1 MNTQDTQP
9 RSREQFL
16 QDATLAAL
24 QGITA
29 NVDFTTSTPKEVA
42 RKALADAKA
51 LTNLHFGREPKKA
64 APLTPFGVS
73 EELAQSVQF
82 DVESVVKEV
91 IAARVSEAWYRQQ
104 LRDQFAGQAMQGML
118 ADPNR
123 RGARTEIAEKA
134 VEYADT
140 LYRVLYP
147 EQTPNQ

>member
-51 LTNLHFGREPKKA
+51 LTNLLFG
-64 APLTPFGVS
+64 
-73 EELAQSVQF
+73 
-82 DVESVVKEV
+82 KE
-91 IAARVSEAWYRQQ
+91 Q
-104 LRDQFAGQAMQGML
+104 
-118 ADPNR
+118 
-123 RGARTEIAEKA
+123 K
-134 VEYADT
+134 
-140 LYRVLYP
+140 
-147 EQTPNQ
+147 QTPNQ